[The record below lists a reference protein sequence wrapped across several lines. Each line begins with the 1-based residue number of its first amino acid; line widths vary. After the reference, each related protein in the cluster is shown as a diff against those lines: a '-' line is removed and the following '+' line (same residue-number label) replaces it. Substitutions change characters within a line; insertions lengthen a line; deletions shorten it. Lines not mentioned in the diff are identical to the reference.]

1 MKTHSQIWIQN
12 GNEINTS
19 TKNGANRNNPGS
31 EIWQQEKSEIR
42 YLWSST
48 TCEGYFCI
56 CADFRNIEVHVQK
69 SRNLWFVK
77 ESIDQSLTLILTF
90 LMEVI
95 LKPTL
100 CFQLIDM
107 HSKFY
112 YIWWLWN
119 SQSPWLQMW
128 NSQNWLDE
136 HSLGIPFSHT
146 RSAQVWFWCS
156 TRTIDKLYE
165 KTRKP
170 RA

>member
-1 MKTHSQIWIQN
+1 MNLLKIMKTHSQIWIQN

-19 TKNGANRNNPGS
+19 TKNGALSINRNYPGS

-48 TCEGYFCI
+48 CEGYFYI

-69 SRNLWFVK
+69 SRYLWFVK

-112 YIWWLWN
+112 YTMMTLK
-119 SQSPWLQMW
+119 QP
-128 NSQNWLDE
+128 
-136 HSLGIPFSHT
+136 IPLAPNVEFT
-146 RSAQVWFWCS
+146 
-156 TRTIDKLYE
+156 KL
-165 KTRKP
+165 
-170 RA
+170 AVFILF